1 MIRLNLR
8 GGGRNS
14 FLSEKSFKGNYGFT
28 LAEVL
33 ITLGIIG
40 IVAAMTLPALV
51 VNHRNQELQTR
62 FKKAYSV
69 LWNVHMRMVGD
80 FNGVY
85 QNFIMSDLTSNTDME
100 SVKYKYIDA
109 FKKYLTGGR
118 FCTYEDS
125 YLSCSNKAAPVNYKT
140 YTGNKDAHLSNDVVL
155 DRAIVTNDGM
165 CFFFG
170 SVSYRNARIY
180 IDTNGTDKGP
190 NRLGFDLFAFDID
203 SNDKII
209 SPKNIGGGNSGAYED
224 DEELGGTFGAVNAC
238 SVDEKANRY
247 NGFGCMQF
255 ALIDKSPDNPNLTY
269 WKNLPK

>member
-1 MIRLNLR
+1 M
-8 GGGRNS
+8 
-14 FLSEKSFKGNYGFT
+14 KKGKAFT

-40 IVAAMTLPALV
+40 IVAAMTLPALLA
-51 VNHRNQELQTR
+51 NHRNQELQTR

-80 FNGVY
+80 YNGVY
-85 QNFIMSDLTSNTDME
+85 QNFITKDLDSDNSELVEN
-100 SVKYKYIDA
+100 KYKYIDA

-125 YLSCSNKAAPVNYKT
+125 YLSCSNKSAPVSYKT
-140 YTGNKDAHLSNDVVL
+140 YTGNKDAALTQDVVL

-170 SVSYRNARIY
+170 SARFRNARVY
-180 IDTNGTDKGP
+180 IDTNGTEKGP

-203 SNDKII
+203 SDDKII
-209 SPKNIGGGNSGAYED
+209 NPKNIGGGSGGAYED
-224 DEELGGTFGAVNAC
+224 DEELGGTVGAVNVC
-238 SVDEKANRY
+238 SVEEKANRY
-247 NGFGCMQF
+247 NGFGCMEY
-255 ALIDKSPDNPNLTY
+255 ALIDKSPDDSKLTY

>member
-1 MIRLNLR
+1 M
-8 GGGRNS
+8 
-14 FLSEKSFKGNYGFT
+14 KAAFT

-40 IVAAMTLPALV
+40 IVAAMTLPALIA
-51 VNHRNQELQTR
+51 NHRNQELQTR
-62 FKKAYSV
+62 FKKAYAV

-80 FNGVY
+80 YNGVY
-85 QNFIMSDLTSNTDME
+85 QNFITTDLASDNSGAVEN
-100 SVKYKYIDA
+100 KYKYIEA

-125 YLSCSNKAAPVNYKT
+125 YLSCSNKSTPVTYKT
-140 YTGNKDAHLSNDVVL
+140 YTGNKNAHLTADVIA

-170 SVSYRNARIY
+170 SVRFRNARIY
-180 IDTNGTDKGP
+180 IDTNGTAGRP
-190 NRLGFDLFAFDID
+190 NRLGFDLFAFDIA

-209 SPKNIGGGNSGAYED
+209 SPQNIGGGTSDAYED
-224 DEELGGTFGAVNAC
+224 DEELGGSLGAVNAC
-238 SVDEKANRY
+238 SVNEKANMY
-247 NGFGCMQF
+247 NGFGCMEY

>member
-1 MIRLNLR
+1 MR
-8 GGGRNS
+8 GGGQHNLR
-14 FLSEKSFKGNYGFT
+14 LKSAFT

-40 IVAAMTLPALV
+40 IVAAMTLPSLV
-51 VNHRNQELQTR
+51 ANHRNQELQTR

-80 FNGVY
+80 YNGVY
-85 QNFIMSDLTSNTDME
+85 QNFIMYDNSIVTEDGIKN
-100 SVKYKYIDA
+100 KYAYIDA
-109 FKKYLTGGR
+109 FRKYLTGGR
-118 FCTYEDS
+118 LCTYTNS
-125 YLSCSNKAAPVNYKT
+125 YLSCSSKASRVNYKT
-140 YTGNKDAHLSNDVVL
+140 YTGNKDAHLSADVVL

-170 SVSYRNARIY
+170 SVTYRNARVY
-180 IDTNGTDKGP
+180 IDTNGTVQGP

-209 SPKNIGGGNSGAYED
+209 TPKNIGGGSTGSYED
-224 DEELGGTFGAVNAC
+224 DEELGGSVGAVNVC
-238 SVDEKANRY
+238 TVKEKANRY
-247 NGFGCMQF
+247 NGFGCMEY
-255 ALIDKSPDNPNLTY
+255 ALIDKNPDNPNLTY